1 MSLRYS
7 RSPRIWG
14 GVAEK
19 LAASGVNVLSQDIDM
34 IPDVEVDPA
43 DHIDSVR
50 KLINRLEENDDVQ
63 NVYHNAILPEEE
75 EEE

>member
-1 MSLRYS
+1 M
-7 RSPRIWG
+7 G